1 MVACPAVDN
10 EIIVMNKYINIEDN
24 IFVLNTRIRM
34 IRDLLIL
41 DTDPDLFLDKTMTDI
56 EFIDTV
62 LEVLLKNL
70 IENTRLIQRNEQ
82 FYNLHETEQQFV
94 SVLRDFSSGKSSVSV
109 SPYPI
114 LLKKIAVFREH
125 SLERKKTIEE
135 HIGSVEAPSLEP
147 VVSPDELNE
156 LLRDY

>member
-1 MVACPAVDN
+1 
-10 EIIVMNKYINIEDN
+10 
-24 IFVLNTRIRM
+24 M

-109 SPYPI
+109 APYPM
-114 LLKKIAVFREH
+114 LLNKISVFREH
-125 SLERKKTIEE
+125 SLERKQTIEE

-147 VVSPDELNE
+147 VVGPDELNE